1 MMYPIDT
8 NSLQV
13 LRNRLSST
21 ASVHLRDE
29 PGYSI
34 KRWAENAEKPAI
46 AVAYPANAD
55 DVAELLAFV
64 QGKGLY
70 VNQVRLDVA
79 IKSSQGG
86 GHSASGASSTDGGL
100 VVDLEPHLHDVR
112 IDAEHKLAYVGG
124 GALWKHVDQA
134 AAEHGKWKLTY
145 DLSIRLSLGGGRG
158 WLTGQHGLVIDNI
171 VQATVVTASGDILVA
186 SEAENPDLFWAIRGG
201 GGNFGVV
208 TEFVFGLHPQRATV
222 LHHFFVFAP
231 KVLHRL
237 VDEINA
243 WMKHRNDTENGS
255 LMFALCP
262 MGKPV
267 IVLQMIY
274 NGDSEEGREKYQRF
288 VDLGPMMHRP
298 ETIREPKFT
307 LLAEVALIIDT
318 NQRNHVLQARIAR
331 LADGQLQD
339 TQSAHGE
346 NKLFRGNFIPATPIG
361 IPPLLMTA
369 LFDAWLDF
377 VSANTVASK
386 SNVLI
391 ELYHPDKSASV
402 PNTATAFAFRQ
413 PNYAVLLT
421 MHWSDPSFTPRASAA
436 SIQID
441 DAFEKARALAFSPAK
456 NVGGAYINYLDEE
469 SRVGATKTQTKF
481 GPNYARLVEA
491 KLKYDP
497 DRVFG
502 KWFAVLDSKRRDSRC
517 SEPTGTI
524 GLAQETAV
532 VS

>member
-1 MMYPIDT
+1 MYPIDT

-21 ASVHLRDE
+21 ASIHLRDE
-29 PGYSI
+29 TGYSI
-34 KRWAENAEKPAI
+34 KRWAENAEKPAV

-70 VNQVRLDVA
+70 ANQVRLDVA
-79 IKSSQGG
+79 VKGG

-100 VVDLEPHLHDVR
+100 VIDLEPHLHDVR
-112 IDAEHKLAYVGG
+112 IDAERKLAYVGG

-134 AAEHGKWKLTY
+134 AAGYGLAPVAGVVSHTGVGA
-145 DLSIRLSLGGGRG
+145 LSLGGGRG

-171 VQATVVTASGDILVA
+171 VQATVVTASGNILVA
-186 SEAENPDLFWAIRGG
+186 SENENSDLFWAIRGG

-208 TEFVFGLHPQRATV
+208 TEFVFRLHPQRATV

-231 KVLHRL
+231 KILHRI

-274 NGDSEEGREKYQRF
+274 NGDSVEGREKYQRF

-298 ETIREPKFT
+298 ETIPYTK
-307 LLAEVALIIDT
+307 L
-318 NQRNHVLQARIAR
+318 N
-331 LADGQLQD
+331 QLQD
-339 TQSAHGE
+339 TQSGHGE
-346 NKLFRGNFIPATPIG
+346 NKLFRGNFIPATSIG

-377 VSANTVASK
+377 VSTNTVASK
-386 SNVLI
+386 SNILI

-421 MHWSDPSFTPRASAA
+421 MHWTDPSFTPRASAA

-497 DRVFG
+497 DRIFG
-502 KWFAVLDSKRRDSRC
+502 KWFAILDSERRDSRC

-524 GLAQETAV
+524 GLTQETAV

>member
-1 MMYPIDT
+1 MYPIDT

-70 VNQVRLDVA
+70 ANQVRLDVA
-79 IKSSQGG
+79 VKGG

-100 VVDLEPHLHDVR
+100 VIDLEPHLHDVR
-112 IDAEHKLAYVGG
+112 IDAERKLAYVGG

-134 AAEHGKWKLTY
+134 AAEYGLAPVAGVVSHTGVGT
-145 DLSIRLSLGGGRG
+145 LGGGRG

-298 ETIREPKFT
+298 ETISYTK
-307 LLAEVALIIDT
+307 L
-318 NQRNHVLQARIAR
+318 N
-331 LADGQLQD
+331 QLQD
-339 TQSAHGE
+339 VQSAHGE

-361 IPPLLMTA
+361 IPPPLMTA

-421 MHWSDPSFTPRASAA
+421 MHWSDPSFTPQASAA

-502 KWFAVLDSKRRDSRC
+502 KWFAVLDSKGRDSRC

>member
-8 NSLQV
+8 NSLRV
-13 LRNRLSST
+13 LRSRLSPT
-21 ASVHLRDE
+21 ASVHLKGE

-34 KRWAENAEKPAI
+34 ERWAENAEKPAI

-79 IKSSQGG
+79 IKGG

-100 VVDLEPHLHDVR
+100 VIDLEPHLHDVR
-112 IDAEHKLAYVGG
+112 IDAGRKLAYVGG

-145 DLSIRLSLGGGRG
+145 DLFIRLGGGRG

-208 TEFVFGLHPQRATV
+208 TEFVFRLHPQRATV
-222 LHHFFVFAP
+222 LHHFFVFSSRM
-231 KVLHRL
+231 LHRL

-262 MGKPV
+262 MGTPV

-298 ETIREPKFT
+298 ETIPYTK
-307 LLAEVALIIDT
+307 L
-318 NQRNHVLQARIAR
+318 N
-331 LADGQLQD
+331 QLQD
-339 TQSAHGE
+339 AQSAHGE

-369 LFDAWLDF
+369 LFDAWFDF
-377 VSANTVASK
+377 VSTNTVASK
-386 SNVLI
+386 SNILI

-421 MHWSDPSFTPRASAA
+421 MHWTDPSFTPRASAA